1 MENPFDAQLRA
12 RAKARIMSARATRS
26 AATPL
31 HFIVTLIVAALASLT
46 LVMASPAGAHKGK
59 KDEAAQQFQPG
70 QGRTPTPGELT
81 VGKDMPMD
89 GMMSSKEDRAKM
101 PFGERLIDWF
111 GRVHTIIIHF
121 PIAFFPAALFTAI
134 VGRRRP
140 AFIKPVQF
148 LVLAGGLVAPV
159 AALLGWFNGGF
170 SLSDS
175 DPLLAVH
182 RWLGTAIGVGG
193 FGLAIWAWRRPEADR
208 SIGMITA
215 LTAITAAVIVQGWFG
230 GALVHGIDHLNW

>member
-1 MENPFDAQLRA
+1 MNIVLSTYGYWRRA
-12 RAKARIMSARATRS
+12 RALWIAI
-26 AATPL
+26 
-31 HFIVTLIVAALASLT
+31 ALAFAVLLAS
-46 LVMASPAGAHKGK
+46 SPALAHKGK
-59 KDEAAQQFQPG
+59 KDETAQQVQPG
-70 QGRTPTPGELT
+70 QVNTPAGADPTMGMN
-81 VGKDMPMD
+81 MPM
-89 GMMSSKEDRAKM
+89 GKMSSEEDRAKM
-101 PFGERLIDWF
+101 PFGARLIDWL

-148 LVLAGGLVAPV
+148 LVLAGGLVTPV

-170 SLSDS
+170 ALSDT
-175 DPLLAVH
+175 DPLMAVH

-208 SIGMITA
+208 SIGMIA
-215 LTAITAAVIVQGWFG
+215 GLAVITVAVIVQGWFG